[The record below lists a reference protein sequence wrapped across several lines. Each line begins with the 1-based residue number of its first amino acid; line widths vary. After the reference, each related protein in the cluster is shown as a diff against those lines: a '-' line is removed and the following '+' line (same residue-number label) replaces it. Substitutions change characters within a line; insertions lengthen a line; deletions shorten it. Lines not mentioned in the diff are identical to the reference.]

1 MSRRRVVGN
10 GGLHRAVGI
19 HSDLVCVGCAQRLGL
34 LLLYDR
40 EQLEPGEITV
50 KGSLTRRKIIWLA
63 GVAGT
68 AMVGIAYVL
77 WRRRARVSGS
87 ITEVAR
93 HVPQGPYRI
102 GAFIVALKTGRDPS
116 DFVLSVA
123 HSSRPERLLW
133 QSIPGKSFVSAAE
146 GKERVHESRAHLTL
160 EDEIRKLHPDQ
171 TIDRVEERGT
181 DLVISGRLTNGP
193 DQGGVGYT
201 LSFSP
206 VTGGRLR
213 FEAEVEEPCNR
224 VYLTHASSSEER
236 FFGFGTQFSYFDMK
250 GHLVPIL
257 IREQGIGRGEQPVTW
272 AVDWRAG
279 AGGDPYTSYASVPHY
294 ITSEARSLFLENY
307 EYSTFDLREDDR
319 VQIGVFSSLMRGQ
332 ILGGDTPTQLIEQYT
347 EYSGRM
353 RPLPEWIISGA
364 VVGLQGG
371 TERVRRISDKLESL
385 GTPIAALWLQDWVG
399 QRKTSFGTQ
408 LWWNWE
414 LDRDHYPNWGPL
426 REGLEEKNIKLLTYI
441 NPFLC
446 VDVSEKEGH
455 RRNLFE
461 EAARSGYLVKNQDG
475 EPYKITISSFS
486 AALVDLTNPEAWNW
500 IKDIIKGEL
509 IRNGA
514 SGWMADFGE
523 GLPYDAVLFSGA
535 DPKSYHDRYAEEW
548 ARVNREAI
556 SEAGR
561 GEDIVFFNRSGY
573 TKSPC
578 YSTLFWVGDQLVDWD
593 EHDGIK
599 SAVTG
604 LLSSGLSG
612 YSLEHS
618 DVGGYTAIDNLLF
631 KYHRSKELLLRWIEL
646 GAFTTVFR
654 THEGNIPEV
663 NHQIYSDR
671 ETLTHFARFAKVYAA
686 WKPYRME
693 LVKEASETGLPVLRH
708 PFIHY
713 PDDLEVPGLDYQ
725 FMVGPELMVAPVL
738 DPGEDSVEVYFPAG
752 RWVHLWTGERYGSPQ
767 RGVNETVPAPV
778 GEPAV
783 FYKEDSAEGTRFRE
797 ELERGGLL

>member
-1 MSRRRVVGN
+1 
-10 GGLHRAVGI
+10 L
-19 HSDLVCVGCAQRLGL
+19 
-34 LLLYDR
+34 
-40 EQLEPGEITV
+40 
-50 KGSLTRRKIIWLA
+50 LTRRTFLSLA
-63 GVAGT
+63 GVGIAGT
-68 AMVGIAYVL
+68 TLLGAAYAL
-77 WRRRARVSGS
+77 WRRPARVSGA

-93 HVPQGPYRI
+93 HVSPVPHRI
-102 GAFIVALKTGRDPS
+102 GAFTVMLETGRGPS
-116 DFVLSVA
+116 DVVLSVA
-123 HSSRPERLLW
+123 HSSKPDRVLW
-133 QSIPGKSFVSAAE
+133 QSIPGESFLSAAE
-146 GKERVHESRAHLTL
+146 GKETVRESRAHLTL

-171 TIDRVEERGT
+171 TIDRIEERGT
-181 DLVISGRLTNGP
+181 DLVITGRLTK
-193 DQGGVGYT
+193 GGNQRGAGYK

-206 VTGGRLR
+206 VTNGRLR
-213 FEAEVEEPCNR
+213 FEAEVEEPYNR

-236 FFGFGTQFSYFDMK
+236 FFGFGTQFTYFDMK

-272 AVDWRAG
+272 AVNWRAG

-319 VQIGVFSSLMRGQ
+319 VQVGVFSSLMRGQ
-332 ILGGDTPTQLIEQYT
+332 ILSGDTPAQLVEQYT

-353 RPLPEWIISGA
+353 RPLPEWITSGA

-371 TERVRRISDKLESL
+371 TDRALRISEELESL
-385 GTPIAALWLQDWVG
+385 GTPIAAIWLQDWVG

-414 LDRDHYPNWGPL
+414 LDRDHYLGWSSL
-426 REGLEEKNIKLLTYI
+426 RENLEERNIRLMTYI

-446 VDVSEKEGH
+446 DDAVQKKNH

-461 EAARSGYLVKNQDG
+461 EAARNGYLVKNQDG
-475 EPYKITISSFS
+475 EPYRITISSFS
-486 AALVDLTNPEAWNW
+486 AALVDLTNPEAWTW

-509 IRNGA
+509 IGNGA

-523 GLPYDAVLFSGA
+523 GLPYNAVLFSGA
-535 DPKSYHDRYAEEW
+535 DPKRYHNRYAEEW

-561 GEDIVFFNRSGY
+561 GDDIVFFNRSGY
-573 TKSPC
+573 TESPR

-618 DVGGYTAIDNLLF
+618 DIGGYTAIDNPLF
-631 KYHRSKELLLRWIEL
+631 EYHRSKELLLRWIEL

-686 WKPYRME
+686 WKPYRTE
-693 LVKEASETGLPVLRH
+693 LVKEASETGLPVIRH

-713 PDDLEVPGLDYQ
+713 PKDPEVLALNYQ
-725 FMVGPELMVAPVL
+725 YMVGPELMVAPVL
-738 DPGEDSVEVYFPAG
+738 DPGADAVRVYIPAG
-752 RWVHLWTGERYGSPQ
+752 RWVHLWTGERYGAPE
-767 RGVNETVPAPV
+767 RGAYETLSAPI

-783 FYKEDSAEGTRFRE
+783 FYKEGPEEGTRFRE
-797 ELERGGLL
+797 ELGRRGLL

>member
-1 MSRRRVVGN
+1 VRR
-10 GGLHRAVGI
+10 L
-19 HSDLVCVGCAQRLGL
+19 
-34 LLLYDR
+34 
-40 EQLEPGEITV
+40 
-50 KGSLTRRKIIWLA
+50 LTRRTFLSLA
-63 GVAGT
+63 GVGIAGT
-68 AMVGIAYVL
+68 TLLGAAYVL
-77 WRRRARVSGS
+77 WRRPARVSGA

-93 HVPQGPYRI
+93 HVSPVPHRI
-102 GAFIVALKTGRDPS
+102 GAFTVMLETGRGPS
-116 DFVLSVA
+116 DVVLSVA
-123 HSSRPERLLW
+123 HSSKPDRVLW
-133 QSIPGKSFVSAAE
+133 QSIPGESFLSAAE
-146 GKERVHESRAHLTL
+146 GKETVRESRAHLTL

-171 TIDRVEERGT
+171 TIDRIEERGT
-181 DLVISGRLTNGP
+181 DLVITGRLTKGGN
-193 DQGGVGYT
+193 QRGVGYK

-206 VTGGRLR
+206 VTDGRLR
-213 FEAEVEEPCNR
+213 FEAEVEEPYNR

-236 FFGFGTQFSYFDMK
+236 FFGFGTQFTYFDMK

-272 AVDWRAG
+272 AVNWRAG

-319 VQIGVFSSLMRGQ
+319 VQVGVFSSLMRGQ
-332 ILGGDTPTQLIEQYT
+332 ILSGDTPAQLVEQYT

-353 RPLPEWIISGA
+353 RPLPEWITSGA

-371 TERVRRISDKLESL
+371 TDRALRISEELESL
-385 GTPIAALWLQDWVG
+385 GTPIAAIWLQDWVG

-414 LDRDHYPNWGPL
+414 LDRDHYLGWSSL
-426 REGLEEKNIKLLTYI
+426 RENLEERNIRLMTYI

-446 VDVSEKEGH
+446 DDAVQKKNH

-461 EAARSGYLVKNQDG
+461 EAARNGYLVKNQDG
-475 EPYKITISSFS
+475 EPYRITISSFS
-486 AALVDLTNPEAWNW
+486 AALVDLTNPEAWTW

-509 IRNGA
+509 IGNGA

-523 GLPYDAVLFSGA
+523 GLPYNAALFSGA

-561 GEDIVFFNRSGY
+561 GDDIVFFNRSGY
-573 TKSPC
+573 TESPR

-618 DVGGYTAIDNLLF
+618 DIGGYTAIDNPLF
-631 KYHRSKELLLRWIEL
+631 EYHRSKELLLRWIEL

-686 WKPYRME
+686 WKPYRTE
-693 LVKEASETGLPVLRH
+693 LVKEASETGLPVIRH

-713 PDDLEVPGLDYQ
+713 PKDPEVLALNYQ
-725 FMVGPELMVAPVL
+725 YMVGPELMVAPVL
-738 DPGEDSVEVYFPAG
+738 DPGADAVRVYIPAG
-752 RWVHLWTGERYGSPQ
+752 RWVHLWTGERYGAPE
-767 RGVNETVPAPV
+767 RGAYETVSAPI

-783 FYKEDSAEGTRFRE
+783 FYKEGPEEGTRFRE
-797 ELERGGLL
+797 ELGRRGLL